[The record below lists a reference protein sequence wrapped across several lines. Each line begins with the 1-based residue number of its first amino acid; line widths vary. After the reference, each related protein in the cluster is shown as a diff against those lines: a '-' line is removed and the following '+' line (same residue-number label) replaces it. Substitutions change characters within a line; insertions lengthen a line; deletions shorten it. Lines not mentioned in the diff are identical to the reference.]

1 MTSLPANIVW
11 SALTGAHASLAVGG
25 ERARRYARGYS
36 PIAGFANRE
45 RPDFDALAPLCEAG
59 EHLYCEGW
67 DGTAP
72 PGWGIEADTTMF
84 LMVWHGPP
92 PPDEAPEAV
101 PLGPQHAAQA
111 LGLAELTRP
120 GPFGPRTI
128 EMGEYFG
135 VFEEGRLVAM
145 AGERLHI
152 GSMHEISGVCT
163 QPDRQGR
170 GLARRLMHKLIRR
183 QLAKG
188 ETPFLHVVRDNA
200 GARGLYRRM
209 GFRDAREVPVR
220 VVART

>member
-1 MTSLPANIVW
+1 MSLPANIVW

-45 RPDFDALAPLCEAG
+45 HPDFDALAPLCDVG

-67 DGTAP
+67 AGTPP
-72 PGWGIEADTTMF
+72 PGWSVEADTTMF
-84 LMVWHGPP
+84 LMVWQGPP
-92 PPDEAPEAV
+92 PPDETPEAI

-111 LGLAELTRP
+111 LALAELTRP

-128 EMGEYFG
+128 EMGQYFG

-152 GSMHEISGVCT
+152 GSMREISGVCT
-163 QPDRQGR
+163 DPDRQGR

-183 QLAKG
+183 QLGEG